1 MKNHLCRGVTAL
13 SLALLAGNC
22 WSQAAA
28 GKLDTCDES
37 LGTLAVVEDRNAN
50 WYHTMQ
56 QYKIQSTVPLLR
68 MLVQKSNCFV
78 VVERGQAMSS
88 LQQERNLARS
98 GESREGSNFEK
109 GQLVA
114 ADFALNPTIT
124 FSARDTGGI
133 SGALSG
139 ITNRLGTLGSIAGSA
154 LGQLK
159 FREAATML
167 TLVDTRSGV
176 QLAATEGNS
185 SNTDFN
191 VVGGLLGGGG
201 AGSLGGYTD
210 TPEGKVI
217 ASSFAD
223 AFNAMVRSVKNYKA
237 QEVKGGLGT
246 GGRLGV
252 QGGSTPASK
261 ALDK

>member
-1 MKNHLCRGVTAL
+1 MNNHAISSVIA
-13 SLALLAGNC
+13 ALLALASGEAA
-22 WSQAAA
+22 SQGA
-28 GKLDTCDES
+28 GKQLERCDET
-37 LGTLAVVEDRNAN
+37 LGTVAVVEDHNAS

-56 QYKIQSTVPLLR
+56 QYKVQSTVPLLR
-68 MLVQKSNCFV
+68 MLAQKSNCFV
-78 VVERGQAMSS
+78 VVERGQAMNVMR
-88 LQQERNLARS
+88 QERNLDRS

-139 ITNRLGTLGSIAGSA
+139 ITNRLGTLGSIAGAA

-176 QLAATEGNS
+176 QLAAAEGNS

-191 VVGGLLGGGG
+191 VVGGLLGGSGS
-201 AGSLGGYTD
+201 GSLGGYTD

-223 AFNAMVRSVKNYKA
+223 AFNALVRSVKNYKA